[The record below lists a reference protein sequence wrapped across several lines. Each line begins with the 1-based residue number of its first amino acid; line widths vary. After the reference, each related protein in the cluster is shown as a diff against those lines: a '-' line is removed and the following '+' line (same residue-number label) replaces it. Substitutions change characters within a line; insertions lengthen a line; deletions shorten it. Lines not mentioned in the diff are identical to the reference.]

1 MDKVHELT
9 YEIKEFAIRRFRINW
24 VRRLKAA
31 FAAVVVVVVVRL
43 AIDVMS
49 SQRAVS

>member
-1 MDKVHELT
+1 MNLHI
-9 YEIKEFAIRRFRINW
+9 IKEFAIRQFRINW

-31 FAAVVVVVVVRL
+31 FAAAAVVVVAVRL
-43 AIDVMS
+43 AIDAMS